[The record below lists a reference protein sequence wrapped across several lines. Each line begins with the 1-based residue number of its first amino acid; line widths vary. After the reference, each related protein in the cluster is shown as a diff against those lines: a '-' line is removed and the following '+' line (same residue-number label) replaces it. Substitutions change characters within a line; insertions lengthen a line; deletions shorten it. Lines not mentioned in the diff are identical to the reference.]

1 MSLENTAID
10 AKNNLKKAIKS
21 GKTECTTVAAI
32 INQIIDRA
40 LWEYL
45 TIPGDTASDKLH
57 NLITLP
63 YDRGGLNTEIH
74 DVDALLSL
82 SPSTQRKFR
91 VIVHKAKQGQRN
103 DLRPQVKEETLEVDL
118 GSGKKAPTK
127 SKSTKSKKPKS
138 TSSSQLARDRAAD
151 RAAKA
156 LPEIDMLL
164 EEGLV
169 AKDVAAK
176 LGKVVKNPEN
186 LTDRDKEIV
195 EERNKAKNKLAEI
208 TAKPFPEDPQA
219 REKLKKEVKS
229 IINEAVGIKSPIKV
243 SLNLDPQIAAKTIVK
258 AVNDLDY
265 LQQLK
270 VAIDLEIEDMQNR
283 ITPINVDIPTAA

>member
-10 AKNNLKKAIKS
+10 AKTNLKKAIKF

-57 NLITLP
+57 NLIALP
-63 YDRGGLNTEIH
+63 YGQGGLNTEIH

-103 DLRPQVKEETLEVDL
+103 DLRPQVKEEKLEVDL
-118 GSGKKAPTK
+118 NSGKKAPTK

-176 LGKVVKNPEN
+176 LGKVIKNPEN
-186 LTDRDKEIV
+186 LTDRDKQIV
-195 EERNKAKNKLAEI
+195 EERDKAKNKLAEI

-219 REKLKKEVKS
+219 RGKLKKEVKS
-229 IINEAVGIKSPIKV
+229 IINEAIGIKSPIKL

-283 ITPINVDIPTAA
+283 ITPINADIPTAA